1 MAINMKKIVE
11 QIKAGERPA
20 TAHLNS
26 SDLIE
31 TAHRLYAEAH
41 IKGTL
46 FVFNKIADQESEIYL
61 REELAKEGIKP
72 LGVIRE
78 DKSISAAW
86 LRGKPLDMRAET
98 ETGQEIIMGI
108 EAAERACTH

>member
-1 MAINMKKIVE
+1 M
-11 QIKAGERPA
+11 
-20 TAHLNS
+20 
-26 SDLIE
+26 
-31 TAHRLYAEAH
+31 YAEAH

-46 FVFNKIADQESEIYL
+46 FVFNKIADQESETYL

-86 LRGKPLDMRAET
+86 LRGKPWIC
-98 ETGQEIIMGI
+98 GQKPKRGKKSS
-108 EAAERACTH
+108 RG

>member
-1 MAINMKKIVE
+1 MDWAVVIVDPTSASIQMAINMKKIVE

-20 TAHLNS
+20 TAHLSS

-46 FVFNKIADQESEIYL
+46 FVFNKIADQESETYL

-86 LRGKPLDMRAET
+86 LKGKTP
-98 ETGQEIIMGI
+98 
-108 EAAERACTH
+108 